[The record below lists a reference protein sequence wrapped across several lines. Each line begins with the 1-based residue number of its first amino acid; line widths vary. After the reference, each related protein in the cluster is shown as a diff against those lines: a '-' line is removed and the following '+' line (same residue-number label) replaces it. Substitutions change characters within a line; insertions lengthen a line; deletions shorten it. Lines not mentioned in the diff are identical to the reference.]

1 VKKTNIEYVVTA
13 HCKICGE
20 VVSLGI
26 PLSFEEATDAVARFK
41 EEHQHQNPGP
51 WVI

>member
-13 HCKICGE
+13 HCKICGD

-26 PLSFEEATDAVARFK
+26 PLSFEEATDAIARFK

-51 WVI
+51 WII